1 MQEAMKRVLVIGA
14 SSGIGRALVVGLRA
28 KGIDAVA
35 CARRGELLAEMGG
48 ESFVLDVT
56 APGAVDRIAQVQ
68 ADTVIFCAGVGTRSR
83 RPAWELTE
91 PALALNVLAF
101 ERVAQWAAESKT
113 CKRLVAISSI
123 AGLRGLENTNGY
135 SPSKAYMN
143 AAMEGY
149 RRRWRHGQQGCE
161 PVLVLPGFVDTAL
174 GQASTFWRCSP
185 ERAAACIIRG
195 LKRRRAV
202 IYVTPRWRLVAF
214 FMWLLPRSLYERIP
228 LP

>member
-1 MQEAMKRVLVIGA
+1 MKRVLVIGA

-56 APGAVDRIAQVQ
+56 APGAVGRVAQGQ
-68 ADTVIFCAGVGTRSR
+68 ADTVIFGAGVGTRSR